1 MKKIGEETLLIW
13 ELEDQ
18 PYETLRRDGRKW
30 EMELSERE
38 SEGENEREDGKW
50 GFLFNFA
57 IFLSFA
63 RWSSLKNF
71 LKFAP

>member
-30 EMELSERE
+30 EMELSVRE
-38 SEGENEREDGKW
+38 SEGKNEREEGKW
-50 GFLFNFA
+50 GVFV
-57 IFLSFA
+57 
-63 RWSSLKNF
+63 
-71 LKFAP
+71 